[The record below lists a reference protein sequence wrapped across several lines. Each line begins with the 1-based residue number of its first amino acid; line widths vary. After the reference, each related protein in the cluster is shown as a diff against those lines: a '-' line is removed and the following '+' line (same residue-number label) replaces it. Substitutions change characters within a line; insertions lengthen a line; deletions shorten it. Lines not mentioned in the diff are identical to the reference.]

1 MRRRRRWRR
10 RRRRRRRG
18 RARRWRRRRRRGRRR
33 PILAAVAAIDRRD
46 AEGRCVR
53 PLVTR
58 KDDAAS
64 TVSLCH
70 VLGARPAKLIHPA
83 RCVLTRSLRSGDSLR
98 SSYSRASRLRR
109 GHCRFSFHG
118 GGSGKSAVAT
128 TRRLATGTAVQTC
141 RPVHGSG
148 SPFMTFGESCT
159 CADAIA
165 RTRTC
170 AMAVLRKVCTR
181 STVRILPIGRIGAV
195 LQTHR
200 QRHDLA
206 YQNAAHGRERS
217 PPTTRLFRVPNFFI
231 TTAMRRLCA

>member
-1 MRRRRRWRR
+1 MDVVV
-10 RRRRRRRG
+10 G
-18 RARRWRRRRRRGRRR
+18 GK
-33 PILAAVAAIDRRD
+33 V
-46 AEGRCVR
+46 EGKVEGGQ
-53 PLVTR
+53 L
-58 KDDAAS
+58 
-64 TVSLCH
+64 
-70 VLGARPAKLIHPA
+70 
-83 RCVLTRSLRSGDSLR
+83 CVLLVGWVDGGDD
-98 SSYSRASRLRR
+98 
-109 GHCRFSFHG
+109 G
-118 GGSGKSAVAT
+118 GEWWEEGSGKSAVAT

-217 PPTTRLFRVPNFFI
+217 PPTTRRLFRVRNFFI